1 MYENQTLKPYRYN
14 WQTSPASLSDI
25 FGDGENGLRKNTS
38 FQDREVLQYHE
49 SALQQKFSPLRF
61 NALVNATLP
70 SEVSSGRQY
79 PIEVKSTYANEKSHF
94 SNSDLNY
101 KLNINEHKTNATT
114 LVMKSFSD
122 GVLNGE
128 LLNVVYSES
137 VYPAAINVYRSYVR
151 ERTTYSNTF
160 WKDLRSERTQN
171 FVTNSQGIE
180 VLSQSMWPLDGRLAF
195 DGATDGGSVPV
206 KTAGDFAS
214 QAEGELLN
222 SYNTVHSPFV
232 SGSTICGDTAITGS
246 TYITGSATYSR
257 RHTMLTGTSYYSW
270 SSKNRIKSTMDVAL
284 NDATPFSGD
293 TSWDAGVQ
301 SGKNPFYNS
310 YSDYV
315 SRMKNLGKDYSILP
329 EYRMS
334 ERMDYYVV
342 EGGDLLQ
349 DKDMFVLTGALSN
362 TTSSGQDNFYKI
374 YSNSDFMKYFDVAS
388 TELNSLLTAT
398 PSDLTVKCKAMLK
411 LLPYDGFYPANR
423 TLQLATLFSKS
434 YGDNVQSIRT
444 GSGVE
449 ATTVDGTNDK
459 GSWRPFL
466 TPVFAPG
473 IVYNTIKSGIAVDYP
488 IITTSLTSSKNTG
501 SGFLAASASLA
512 GIPISPGSSTT
523 QHTTPKID
531 DYVIGNNFFEKRL
544 PFETIVSPEEYMAN
558 IDLRDMEPH
567 PSCSQN
573 ATASWNG
580 LGDDRYRLAMHNF
593 LAETPEFF
601 LENGTFTS
609 FFSAP
614 QKDFK
619 TVQANTT
626 YKMRVQIEKSKKDDT
641 APLPEQRHL
650 LTASIPQHFS
660 GTEDFVL
667 YSRASAFGPPSQGA
681 VIGNLTQAGFGGGS
695 LQGYNAPF
703 TPPYYDGAAWVDL
716 EYTATADGRPTL
728 DQILSQVTAS
738 YRRYGVDH
746 PTDDRFNWTLDDGGG
761 AQNGS
766 RINYN
771 AVQISASVNL
781 LGKSGGLSDLYK
793 YTGAGQID
801 GEEQWVIQ
809 TKFETPILNFNSVSF
824 VRNSTGTGSMCS
836 GSDLTAP
843 IGIWHQYGEIPE
855 GNTGVKL
862 LIKDVPGE
870 NSLADLVGF
879 SKTGEKLGRVADSK
893 TIREAVVAV
902 PFVENSEGKR
912 KFFEL
917 DLSETITASVS
928 EMLQAMGRYVFPP
941 SMDFITYS
949 ESVDPF
955 AMYIFEFEHKLNKQD
970 LADIWQNLPPRIGRA
985 FDTDG
990 ELLHSDEIMQE
1001 KEITHS
1007 LSCNELLESANA
1019 KLQWMVFKVKQKA
1032 QTNYYRKTVTNN
1044 PSIAESVIAAGLDS
1058 SVIPTIA
1065 GRNFSVT
1072 DIVDGGAGA
1081 GGIEKYGEF
1090 KRTYNWPYDFF
1101 SLVELVK
1108 IDQQVAFTPDS
1119 EALENIIQS
1128 SQRATGD
1135 IIIETEGGVEGIPQ
1149 DTEVVSRE
1157 VDLLESGERTVDV
1170 LFSDADESG
1179 GELPSYLGV
1188 DAGGYEAGAG
1198 SDAGSAGSGLPSSI
1212 PSSIPTTT
1220 VGGSSGA
1227 GSSGGSTSG
1236 GSSGGG
1242 GSGLPSGLPGGAFST
1257 FGGD

>member
-1 MYENQTLKPYRYN
+1 
-14 WQTSPASLSDI
+14 
-25 FGDGENGLRKNTS
+25 
-38 FQDREVLQYHE
+38 
-49 SALQQKFSPLRF
+49 
-61 NALVNATLP
+61 
-70 SEVSSGRQY
+70 
-79 PIEVKSTYANEKSHF
+79 
-94 SNSDLNY
+94 
-101 KLNINEHKTNATT
+101 
-114 LVMKSFSD
+114 
-122 GVLNGE
+122 
-128 LLNVVYSES
+128 
-137 VYPAAINVYRSYVR
+137 
-151 ERTTYSNTF
+151 
-160 WKDLRSERTQN
+160 
-171 FVTNSQGIE
+171 
-180 VLSQSMWPLDGRLAF
+180 
-195 DGATDGGSVPV
+195 
-206 KTAGDFAS
+206 
-214 QAEGELLN
+214 
-222 SYNTVHSPFV
+222 
-232 SGSTICGDTAITGS
+232 
-246 TYITGSATYSR
+246 
-257 RHTMLTGTSYYSW
+257 
-270 SSKNRIKSTMDVAL
+270 
-284 NDATPFSGD
+284 
-293 TSWDAGVQ
+293 
-301 SGKNPFYNS
+301 
-310 YSDYV
+310 
-315 SRMKNLGKDYSILP
+315 
-329 EYRMS
+329 
-334 ERMDYYVV
+334 
-342 EGGDLLQ
+342 
-349 DKDMFVLTGALSN
+349 
-362 TTSSGQDNFYKI
+362 
-374 YSNSDFMKYFDVAS
+374 
-388 TELNSLLTAT
+388 
-398 PSDLTVKCKAMLK
+398 
-411 LLPYDGFYPANR
+411 
-423 TLQLATLFSKS
+423 
-434 YGDNVQSIRT
+434 
-444 GSGVE
+444 
-449 ATTVDGTNDK
+449 
-459 GSWRPFL
+459 
-466 TPVFAPG
+466 
-473 IVYNTIKSGIAVDYP
+473 
-488 IITTSLTSSKNTG
+488 
-501 SGFLAASASLA
+501 
-512 GIPISPGSSTT
+512 
-523 QHTTPKID
+523 
-531 DYVIGNNFFEKRL
+531 
-544 PFETIVSPEEYMAN
+544 
-558 IDLRDMEPH
+558 
-567 PSCSQN
+567 
-573 ATASWNG
+573 
-580 LGDDRYRLAMHNF
+580 MHNF

-626 YKMRVQIEKSKKDDT
+626 YKMRVQIEKSKKDVGVIQ
-641 APLPEQRHL
+641 LSQRHL

-660 GTEDFVL
+660 GTEDFSL

-681 VIGNLTQAGFGGGS
+681 VIGNPTQAGFGGGS

-728 DQILSQVTAS
+728 DQILSQITAS

-746 PTDDRFNWTLDDGGG
+746 PTDNRFNWRLDDTGG

-809 TKFETPILNFNSVSF
+809 TKFETPILNFNAADF

-862 LIKDVPGE
+862 IIKDVPGE

-879 SKTGEKLGRVADSK
+879 AKTGEKLGRVANSK
-893 TIREAVVAV
+893 TVREAVVAV
-902 PFVENSEGKR
+902 PFVENSEGER
-912 KFFEL
+912 TFFEL
-917 DLSETITASVS
+917 DVSDSISTSVNQ
-928 EMLQAMGRYVFPP
+928 MLQAMGRYVFPP
-941 SMDFITYS
+941 SMDFITYP

-985 FDTDG
+985 FDADG
-990 ELLHSDEIMQE
+990 EWLHSDEIMQE

-1007 LSCNELLESANA
+1007 LSCGELLESADA

-1044 PSIAESVIAAGLDS
+1044 PSIAESVIEAGLDS
-1058 SVIPTIA
+1058 SVIPTIE

-1157 VDLLESGERTVDV
+1157 VDLLESAGREIDM
-1170 LFSDADESG
+1170 LGFSDADTDESG
-1179 GELPSYLGV
+1179 GEPAEFYF
-1188 DAGGYEAGAG
+1188 GAG
-1198 SDAGSAGSGLPSSI
+1198 SDPGGGSTGADSAGSGLPSSV
-1212 PSSIPTTT
+1212 STTTPTTT
-1220 VGGSSGA
+1220 VGG
-1227 GSSGGSTSG
+1227 GSAGSTSG
-1236 GSSGGG
+1236 GSA
-1242 GSGLPSGLPGGAFST
+1242 GLPSGVSGLPGG
-1257 FGGD
+1257 FGGYGGD